1 MDLIGLYPTWFEPG
15 LGSGWIVGLIATIH
29 VLFSLTSVGIVVAEL
44 IDEAGFKIYIATKLA
59 SKVIGSVFTGAAM
72 GQRLP
77 TPRILL
83 GCWNKLRLKC
93 KLGH

>member
-29 VLFSLTSVGIVVAEL
+29 VLFSHTSVGIIEAERFDE
-44 IDEAGFKIYIATKLA
+44 IDFEKNMATKLA

-72 GQRLP
+72 VQRLP

-83 GCWNKLRLKC
+83 GCWNKHRLEC
-93 KLGH
+93 KLAH